1 MLYGGRVSQQTR
13 IAICVLGL
21 VLIAAC
27 SPGAVS
33 TEVCHVDPATVGHT
47 YSVGYL
53 LSHVSAAIS
62 GLAGGNPQG
71 AMLLART
78 DPSELNLPPAMTH
91 VWSRYQTL
99 VHELSD
105 TIDTLNNDIARTEE
119 ALDSNRL
126 KEAQLALARCNA
138 SLGKAQ
144 DNMVRLEAATAE
156 IVQLARRFGRSEEA
170 SSLTQAASSLDSA
183 ITRLKD
189 LLQSLADRVELA
201 QQTATAKHG
210 LLLPSLSCH
219 LSTEN
224 AWLGD
229 SVVAS
234 GRLSD
239 GPVPMAGRMI
249 HILFNGNEITTDTT
263 DTDGSYRVSFPVPF
277 DYVPLASVVAVF
289 VPEDTDAERYLSAD
303 SAPCNITVR
312 YHRSTIE
319 LSPPGRLYP
328 GFPAEL
334 AGQLSSLGP
343 VASRHV
349 TVLLDGREAGAAF
362 TRSNGS
368 FRCTL
373 HVPEEITIGDHTL
386 CVLAQEDSTGLAAPA
401 ESTLQVEVTQV
412 TPQLSLRFPSV
423 VFYPLFSVYPGGVPR
438 SLDSD
443 EGPAVDMR
451 VTSPLPLAT
460 SVIRGSW
467 NGEGLPATDARSI
480 TGVHSPSAH
489 LLLSGWQ
496 DVHVETTSVEPWHT
510 TATAHGRFF
519 VVNFFLAVSAALLCL
534 LIAAWALL
542 RQRRSHQASSS
553 PIGVRTSEAPDKTRP
568 AATTSLG
575 RTRFS
580 PQSAVV
586 SWYWATIYDIANR
599 LNLTLSPAMTLR
611 ETSTLATCTAPALR
625 RLLNALTS
633 LAEEALYSGRSI
645 SRRQAATARWMK
657 VYITRSFGAVS
668 REQPGG
674 EP

>member
-1 MLYGGRVSQQTR
+1 MGGRVIQQTH
-13 IAICVLGL
+13 IAICVLAL
-21 VLIAAC
+21 VVIAAC
-27 SPGAVS
+27 SPHGAVS
-33 TEVCHVDPATVGHT
+33 TEVRHVDPATVGHT

-62 GLAGGNPQG
+62 GLAAGNPQG

-78 DPSELNLPPAMTH
+78 DPSGLNLPPAMTH

-105 TIDTLNNDIARTEE
+105 TIDILNNDIAGAEE

-126 KEAQLALARCNA
+126 EEAQLALARCNA
-138 SLGKAQ
+138 SLGKTQ
-144 DNMVRLEAATAE
+144 ENMVRLEAATAE

-183 ITRLKD
+183 LTRLKN
-189 LLQSLADRVELA
+189 LLQSLAERVELA

-219 LSTEN
+219 LSTDN

-229 SVVAS
+229 SIVAS

-239 GPVPMAGRMI
+239 GPVPMDGRMI
-249 HILFNGNEITTDTT
+249 HILFNGNELTTDTT
-263 DTDGSYRVSFPVPF
+263 DADGSYRVSFSVPF
-277 DYVPLASVVAVF
+277 DYVPRASVVAVF
-289 VPEDTDAERYLSAD
+289 VPEDTDADRYLSAD

-319 LSPPGRLYP
+319 LSLPDRLHPGL
-328 GFPAEL
+328 PAEL

-343 VASRHV
+343 VVSRHV
-349 TVLLDGREAGAAF
+349 TVLLDGREVGAAF
-362 TRSNGS
+362 TSSNGS

-373 HVPEEITIGDHTL
+373 HVPEEITTGDHTL
-386 CVLAQEDSTGLAAPA
+386 RVLAKEDSTGLAAPA

-443 EGPAVDMR
+443 EGPVVDVR

-467 NGEGLPATDARSI
+467 NRGDLPATDARSI
-480 TGVHSPSAH
+480 TSVYSPSTH

-496 DVHVETTSVEPWHT
+496 DVHVETTAVEPWHT

-519 VVNFFLAVSAALLCL
+519 VVNLFLAVPAALLCL
-534 LIAAWALL
+534 LIATWALL
-542 RQRRSHQASSS
+542 RQHRSHQALSS
-553 PIGVRTSEAPDKTRP
+553 PVEVRTSEVGDKTRP
-568 AATTSLG
+568 AATTSPG
-575 RTRFS
+575 RMRFS
-580 PQSAVV
+580 PRSAVV
-586 SWYWATIYDIANR
+586 IWYWAAIYGIANR

-611 ETSTLATCTAPALR
+611 EVSMLAARTAPALH
-625 RLLNALTS
+625 RLLNALTL
-633 LAEEALYSGRSI
+633 LAEEALYSGRSV
-645 SRRQAATARWMK
+645 SQRQAATARWTK